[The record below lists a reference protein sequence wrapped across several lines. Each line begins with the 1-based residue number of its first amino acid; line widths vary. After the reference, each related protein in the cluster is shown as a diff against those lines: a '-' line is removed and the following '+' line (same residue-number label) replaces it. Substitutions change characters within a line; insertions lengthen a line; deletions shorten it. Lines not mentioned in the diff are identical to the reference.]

1 MLAWQHTMLLQWQ
14 KDCIT
19 TVECASLVQ
28 TGRYSGLKPEQ
39 QVMTRRINW
48 LNSIRDWQC
57 DLVYSLSS

>member
-1 MLAWQHTMLLQWQ
+1 MLAWQHTILLQWR

-28 TGRYSGLKPEQ
+28 TGRYSGLKPDQ

-48 LNSIRDWQC
+48 LNSIWDWQREF
-57 DLVYSLSS
+57 VYSLSS